1 MNVLLINPPCENEIT
16 AALPAVIKKERGCN
30 PPLGLLYL
38 AGYLEKFSSHKVT
51 IIDAQVEELSYQSLM
66 SRIGAMKADVVG
78 ITAMTMTLID
88 VIKTVNIVNVV
99 KPGIKIVLGGPHV
112 HLYPRETISLANVDY
127 LVIGEGE
134 KTFKNL
140 LDNIDDKAELRKI
153 PGLVF
158 KNNGE
163 IVNTG
168 FSLFSEN
175 LDEIPFPARH
185 LVPYKKYT
193 SVLTQNDVIT
203 TVITSRGCPFK
214 CTFCNRLHLGKK
226 FRARSADNIVEELE
240 ECTRMGIN
248 TFLFYDDSFTI
259 NKKRVIEICEKIVER
274 QLKINWNI
282 RTRVDVVD
290 EELIR
295 HLSMAGCKGIHY
307 GVESGTEKILKIL
320 RKDITIE
327 QILKAFYLTA
337 KYKIATLAYFM
348 IGNPTET
355 LEDIKATFQLM
366 RKLRPDYAH
375 ITVLIPFPGTKIY
388 LDGQKQGV
396 IKKDYWKE
404 FAQNPMSDFKPPY
417 WEELFS
423 QDELNSLLIKG
434 YKQFYSRPLY
444 IVKRLIKIKSFSD
457 FKKKATAGIRIL
469 TMKG

>member
-16 AALPAVIKKERGCN
+16 AALPAVIKEERGCN

-38 AGYLEKFSSHKVT
+38 AGYLEKFSTHKVT
-51 IIDAQVEELSYQSLM
+51 IIDAQVEELSYQFLKSK
-66 SRIGAMKADVVG
+66 IGAMNADVVG

-88 VIKTVNIVNVV
+88 VIKTVNMVNAV
-99 KPGIKIVLGGPHV
+99 KPSIKIVLGGPHV
-112 HLYPRETISLANVDY
+112 HLYPQETISLANVDY

-168 FSLFSEN
+168 FCLFSEN

-193 SVLTQNDVIT
+193 SVLTGNDIIT
-203 TVITSRGCPFK
+203 TMITSRGCPFK
-214 CTFCNRLHLGKK
+214 CTFCDRPHLGKK

-295 HLSMAGCKGIHY
+295 RLSMAGCKGIHY
-307 GVESGTEKILKIL
+307 GVESGTEKILKVL
-320 RKDITIE
+320 QKGITIE
-327 QILKAFYLTA
+327 QIQKAFYLTT

-355 LEDIKATFQLM
+355 LEDIKASFQFM
-366 RKLRPDYAH
+366 RKLKPDYAH

-396 IKKDYWKE
+396 IKEDYWKE
-404 FAQNPMSDFKPPY
+404 FAQNPISDFKPPC

-444 IVKRLIKIKSFSD
+444 IAKRLIKIKSFSD

-469 TMKG
+469 TMKD